1 MVYSNEV
8 ILCNTRYARYVD
20 INDCSDIDLQD
31 LDLYNKSS
39 KVHKQDYQTLSSRI
53 SKIIDIANVD
63 SNYLEID
70 RNPLGVL
77 IETRNGDRILCRAID
92 LMYMSRNIF
101 TTVLERQEDETD
113 VWFNYYIYIMGM
125 KYRQD
130 DIYELSHFIQTS
142 SDVLDSGLHKYIQ
155 TLDFVDKD
163 DSRIKSNRKY
173 LRREYTRTYKRII
186 SESPNVS
193 HEYQNCKY
201 CECITTSDM
210 RQFVDDYVCNNC
222 YLTRYVDCD
231 VCQQTDIISRV
242 VDATRAS
249 NSASKSICED
259 AEVSICCNTCWDNF
273 YKSCT
278 RCKCI
283 DYIDLDNVRGL
294 DNNEE
299 LRLVYQHFRNNAS
312 KYSNIFS
319 RTYCHSCATLL
330 LQQYL
335 LNPFRG
341 RDLPRKYGSKSEFNR
356 FVGIESEVIS
366 EYDDADDYENN
377 GYIPRHFSVVDDGS
391 LNSGGVEF
399 VTSRPIIGDEVDTA
413 LTSLE
418 QINKDE
424 YNSVDESCG
433 IHIHLNAVDFNF
445 IEIKSLLMIMS
456 RIQNAIYESLP
467 EYRSDSNRYCRPIN
481 MSAKQIANIK
491 TLPELVTK
499 YYDLAD
505 SSINDNKY
513 NEARYLGT
521 NIHARFYMG
530 TIEFRYHE
538 GSINSKPIKHWIRF
552 LNRIMDVSTKL
563 DNKPKLYS
571 KIISKKTHALDI
583 LRDVTG
589 MWGAEYIE
597 GRIDNK

>member
-1 MVYSNEV
+1 
-8 ILCNTRYARYVD
+8 
-20 INDCSDIDLQD
+20 
-31 LDLYNKSS
+31 
-39 KVHKQDYQTLSSRI
+39 
-53 SKIIDIANVD
+53 
-63 SNYLEID
+63 
-70 RNPLGVL
+70 
-77 IETRNGDRILCRAID
+77 
-92 LMYMSRNIF
+92 
-101 TTVLERQEDETD
+101 
-113 VWFNYYIYIMGM
+113 
-125 KYRQD
+125 
-130 DIYELSHFIQTS
+130 
-142 SDVLDSGLHKYIQ
+142 
-155 TLDFVDKD
+155 
-163 DSRIKSNRKY
+163 
-173 LRREYTRTYKRII
+173 
-186 SESPNVS
+186 
-193 HEYQNCKY
+193 
-201 CECITTSDM
+201 M
-210 RQFVDDYVCNNC
+210 RQFVDDYVCDKC
-222 YLTRYVDCD
+222 YLTKYVDCD

-242 VDATRAS
+242 VDATRAN

-283 DYIDLDNVRGL
+283 DYIDLDKVRNL
-294 DNNEE
+294 DKSTE
-299 LRLVYQHFRNNAS
+299 LRLVYQKFKDNGS
-312 KYSNIFS
+312 KYSHIFS
-319 RTYCHSCATLL
+319 RTYCHNCATLL

-356 FVGIESEVIS
+356 FIGIESEVIS

-377 GYIPRHFSVVDDGS
+377 GYIPKYFSVVDDGS

-418 QINKDE
+418 KVNLDE

-467 EYRSDSNRYCRPIN
+467 EYRSDSNRYCRHID
-481 MSAKQIANIK
+481 MSATEIASIK
-491 TLPELVTK
+491 TLPELVTR

-538 GSINSKPIKHWIRF
+538 GSIKSRPIKHWIRF
-552 LNRIMDVSTKL
+552 LNKIMDASTEL
-563 DNKPKLYS
+563 SNKPRLYS

-597 GRIDNK
+597 SRIDNK